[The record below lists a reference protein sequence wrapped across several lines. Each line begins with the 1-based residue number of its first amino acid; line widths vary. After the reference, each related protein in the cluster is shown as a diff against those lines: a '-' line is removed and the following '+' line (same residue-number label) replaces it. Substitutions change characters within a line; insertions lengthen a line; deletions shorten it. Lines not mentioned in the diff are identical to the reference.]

1 MNAPTDH
8 SLPADQHL
16 PATLPPSPLLSAS
29 LLFSAPP
36 RSVRVRATAPP
47 QPSGRPLRLRLAP
60 DSPLPRR
67 VDGVWWPHSDDLLT
81 ELPELLAGLP
91 RAWGD
96 IVSVMVNG
104 TTWAGAPGRMLICN
118 QVVRL
123 RRSTAAHAPDTVVLM
138 APGQGRRDLQVVP
151 PDTTEEAAGPLMSA
165 GARGLA

>member
-1 MNAPTDH
+1 MNAPIDH
-8 SLPADQHL
+8 TLPADQHL
-16 PATLPPSPLLSAS
+16 PAALLPSPLLSS
-29 LLFSAPP
+29 SVLSSPPP
-36 RSVRVRATAPP
+36 RSARVRSALRP

-67 VDGVWWPHSDDLLT
+67 VDGVWWPRSDDLLA
-81 ELPELLAGLP
+81 ELPQLLAGLP

-104 TTWAGAPGRMLICN
+104 TTWAGAPGRMLVCN

-123 RRSTAAHAPDTVVLM
+123 RRSTAVHAPDTVVLM

-151 PDTTEEAAGPLMSA
+151 PDTTEEAAWPLMSA
-165 GARGLA
+165 GAGGLV

>member
-16 PATLPPSPLLSAS
+16 PAPLLPSPLLSSS

-36 RSVRVRATAPP
+36 RSVRVRAAADP

-60 DSPLPRR
+60 DGPLPRR
-67 VDGVWWPHSDDLLT
+67 VDGVWWPRSDDLLA

-96 IVSVMVNG
+96 IVSVTVNG
-104 TTWAGAPGRMLICN
+104 TTWAGAPGRMLVCN

-123 RRSTAAHAPDTVVLM
+123 RRSTAVHAPDTVVLM

-165 GARGLA
+165 GAGGLA